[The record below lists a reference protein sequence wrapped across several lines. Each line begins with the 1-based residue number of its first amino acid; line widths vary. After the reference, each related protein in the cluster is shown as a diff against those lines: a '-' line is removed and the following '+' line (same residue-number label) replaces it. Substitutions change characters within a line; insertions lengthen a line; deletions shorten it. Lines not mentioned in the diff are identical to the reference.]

1 VGGQNCQD
9 VFCYTSAQ
17 CPNPM
22 VTARLQ
28 LVNNRATYFPIAPT
42 QTSIVLSPPKCNL
55 HSWLPGHVGTHAPCG
70 RQRLR
75 PALSWSCTR
84 NHATAKAEGR
94 ERRPFCNTR
103 GEARVWCLQAKRRH
117 HEVQRFR
124 SHGFG
129 RSRIRPRRRGQLQPP
144 MAWGP
149 FRARMASGWLCC
161 QTGRQ
166 ARQDSAYG
174 LRALLVGRY

>member
-1 VGGQNCQD
+1 MGGQNCQD

-103 GEARVWCLQAKRRH
+103 GEARVWCLQGQTPPPRSPAVPLAWLWQEQDSPAPSWAAAASH
-117 HEVQRFR
+117 GLGSLPC

-129 RSRIRPRRRGQLQPP
+129 VAVLSD
-144 MAWGP
+144 W
-149 FRARMASGWLCC
+149 
-161 QTGRQ
+161 QTGTP
-166 ARQDSAYG
+166 G
-174 LRALLVGRY
+174 LSLRP